1 MTRALER
8 SAVIALPGRLGESGQ
23 ALEGLHGPV
32 PDPVAAA
39 VIAPPHPLMGGS
51 MESPVLT
58 EIAWAC
64 DRASVASLRFN
75 WRGVGGSS
83 GQASGEESVADQD
96 FSAAL
101 AFMEESHPGPLVA
114 CGYSFGALAAL
125 RASLTRS
132 DIERLVLVAPPTSML
147 SQEALSSFRGKLFI
161 AAGEDDQWVDSAQ
174 LLEQLEET
182 PSGHLELIAN
192 CDHFFMNEL
201 GVLGRRIAAW
211 WGVDSA
217 ETD

>member
-8 SAVIALPGRLGESGQ
+8 PAVIALPEEPGGSGQ

-32 PDPVAAA
+32 PEPVAAA

-83 GQASGEESVADQD
+83 GQTSGEESIADQD
-96 FSAAL
+96 FAAAL
-101 AFMEESHPGPLVA
+101 DFVAETHPGPLVA

-125 RASLTRS
+125 RASLTHPG
-132 DIERLVLVAPPTSML
+132 IERLVLVAPPTSML
-147 SQEALSSFRGKLFI
+147 SREALTSFRGKLFI
-161 AAGEDDQWVDSAQ
+161 AAGEDDEWVDSQQ
-174 LLEQLEET
+174 LSTWLAEA
-182 PSGHLELIAN
+182 PSGHLESIAD
-192 CDHFFMNEL
+192 CDHFFMSEL
-201 GVLGRRIAAW
+201 GVLGRRIASW
-211 WGVDSA
+211 WGVDPA
-217 ETD
+217 EPN